1 MEEKDIFHAFP
12 GYEGIYE
19 VNKFGIVR
27 SLDRIVEVKRG
38 SQKYSIL
45 LKGGTVKV
53 QKSIGYGYLSV
64 ELRENGRRKTWFLHR
79 ILALTFID
87 NPENKRCVNHKN
99 GIKTDNRI
107 ENLEWA
113 THSENFQ
120 HAVNTGLIKK
130 PFRPLSHKKGQDHP
144 YFGKTGELSHNSKI
158 VLDTQTGIFYFGVK
172 EAAEA
177 KNVNL
182 NCLRR
187 KLFGGR
193 TNNTSLIYV

>member
-1 MEEKDIFHAFP
+1 MEEKDVFHSLP
-12 GYEGIYE
+12 GYVGIYE
-19 VNKFGIVR
+19 INKSGIVR
-27 SLDRIVEVKRG
+27 SIDRIVNVKRG
-38 SQKYSIL
+38 KQKYSIV
-45 LKGGTVKV
+45 LKGALVKV
-53 QKSIGYGYLSV
+53 QKSLGYGYLSV
-64 ELRENGRRKTWFLHR
+64 ELRKKGMRKTWFLHR
-79 ILALTFID
+79 VLALTFIN
-87 NPENKRCVNHKN
+87 NPENKRCINHKN

-120 HAVNTGLIKK
+120 HAIQTGLIKK
-130 PFRPLSHKKGQDHP
+130 PFKPLKHKKGQDHP
-144 YFGKTGELSHNSKI
+144 YFGKIGELSHNSKI
-158 VLDTQTGIFYFGVK
+158 VFDTQTGIFYFGVK

-193 TNNTSLIYV
+193 RNNTSLIYV